1 MEKGKNI
8 GFVQVVNISYEEALI
23 NVQETSDEEDFGV
36 LTDIDVQLILKKKL
50 DVEFRKYVVLE
61 TCNPPYAV

>member
-23 NVQETSDEEDFGV
+23 KVQETSDEEDFGV

-50 DVEFRKYVVLE
+50 DVEFRKYVILE
-61 TCNPPYAV
+61 TCNPPYAF

>member
-23 NVQETSDEEDFGV
+23 NVQETSDEKDFGV

-50 DVEFRKYVVLE
+50 DVEFRKYVILE
-61 TCNPPYAV
+61 TCNPPYAF